1 MFDKKPK
8 PPLPGRDKLA
18 EAAKSFNQPPADFGA
33 IRNETGA
40 PFMHQEMKQPVRSR
54 YLVERMRAER
64 QRKETELRQLE
75 MTVQTMAREIRILQ
89 QEEAWLQTNPE
100 FDAIYAR
107 LSEKPVDPKS
117 T

>member
-1 MFDKKPK
+1 MFGDKRKNA
-8 PPLPGRDKLA
+8 PPPIVGEVASKL
-18 EAAKSFNQPPADFGA
+18 EA
-33 IRNETGA
+33 
-40 PFMHQEMKQPVRSR
+40 MKEPVRSR

-75 MTVQTMAREIRILQ
+75 LTVQTMAREIRILQ